1 MPSHF
6 IANPLLKNGCE
17 EPTSIDFTCF
27 ICNSMQKV
35 QFDPEEEKR
44 EILRRYRGLLRVCHR
59 SKTRADKARIRK
71 AFEVAA
77 EAHKD
82 MRRKSGEPYIY
93 HPLAVAKIAAE
104 ELGLGTTAIV
114 CALLHDTVED
124 TDITLDDIQNLF
136 GKKER
141 TIIDGLT
148 KISGVSDYSNTSD
161 QAENFRKMLLTLS
174 DDVRVIL
181 IKLADRLHNMRTLD
195 HMAREKQ
202 LKIASETL
210 FLYAPLAHR
219 LGLYYIKTELEDL
232 SLKFKEPETYEDII
246 NRLQKTQAVRTRF
259 INAFTLPIR
268 RALDKLDIKYEIKS
282 RTKSVYSI
290 WNKIHKKGVPFE
302 EIYDV
307 FAIRIILD
315 SPQDLEKADCWRV
328 YSIVTDFYQPSPER
342 LRDWISLPKSSG
354 YESLH
359 TTVMSPT
366 GKWVEVQIRS
376 VRMDDLA
383 ERGYA
388 AHWKYK
394 DSPETP
400 ESKMDKWLHQVREVL
415 ESPSENA
422 LEFIDNFKL
431 SLFSEEIYVF
441 TPEGDLKTLPVG
453 STTLDFAFQIHSQI
467 GYHCIGA
474 KVNFKLV
481 PLSHKIRSG
490 DQVEILTSKK
500 QRPKE
505 DWLSI
510 VVTASARQKIKNALK
525 EEKKQ
530 IGEDGKEMLKRRFQ
544 GQKVEWL
551 SVNIDEMVRHYD
563 TESAL
568 ELYFRIA
575 KGSID
580 LKKMKGF
587 VVENGRIKFDRE
599 TIIQQSS
606 ENKIVT
612 TAPAKGETLLIGDE
626 KQKVDFSLAS
636 CCSPIP
642 GDEVF
647 GFITVSDGIKIHRTN
662 CSNAQELMSK
672 YAYRVIKAR
681 WSNKELVQFEV
692 GLKFAGIDDVGLV
705 QKITNIIST
714 DMNVNM
720 KAISFEA
727 NNGIFQGKVVV
738 LVHDTNHLGTL
749 IDQLKAVE
757 GVLTVDRIES
767 EFA

>member
-1 MPSHF
+1 MVKQE
-6 IANPLLKNGCE
+6 IN
-17 EPTSIDFTCF
+17 
-27 ICNSMQKV
+27 
-35 QFDPEEEKR
+35 PEEERR
-44 EILRRYRGLLRVCHR
+44 EILRRYRELLRVCHR
-59 SKTRADKARIRK
+59 SKAPSDRARIRK
-71 AFEVAA
+71 AFEVAV

-104 ELGLGTTAIV
+104 EIGLDTTSIV

-124 TDITLDDIQNLF
+124 TYITLEDIQNLF

-141 TIIDGLT
+141 VIIDGLT
-148 KISGVSDYSNTSD
+148 KISGVSDYGNNTSD

-181 IKLADRLHNMRTLD
+181 VKLADRLHNMRTLD
-195 HMAREKQ
+195 HMKREKQ

-210 FLYAPLAHR
+210 FMYAPLAHR
-219 LGLYYIKTELEDL
+219 LGLYNMKTELEDL
-232 SLKFKEPETYEDII
+232 ALKFKDPEVYEDII
-246 NRLQKTQAVRTRF
+246 SKLQKTQAVRTRF

-268 RALDKLDIKYEIKS
+268 RALDKVGLKYEIKG
-282 RTKSVYSI
+282 RTKSIFSI
-290 WNKIHKKGVPFE
+290 WNKIVKKGVPFE

-315 SPQDLEKADCWRV
+315 SPGDLEKSDCWRV

-342 LRDWISLPKSSG
+342 LRDWISIPKSSG

-359 TTVMSPT
+359 TTVMSPS

-394 DSPETP
+394 DAPDTP
-400 ESKMDKWLHQVREVL
+400 ENKLDRWLDQVREVL
-415 ESPSENA
+415 ENHEDSA
-422 LEFIDNFKL
+422 IEFIDNFKL

-441 TPEGDLKTLPVG
+441 TPNGDLKTLPVG
-453 STTLDFAFQIHSQI
+453 ATTLDFAFHIHSHI
-467 GYHCIGA
+467 GSQCIGA

-481 PLSHKIRSG
+481 PLSHKLRSG

-510 VVTASARQKIKNALK
+510 VVTASARHKIRDALR
-525 EEKKQ
+525 EEKKS
-530 IGEDGKEMLKRRFQ
+530 IGEEGKEMLRRKFNAI
-544 GQKVEWL
+544 KAEWL
-551 SVNIDEMVRHYD
+551 SVNIDELVRFYD
-563 TESAL
+563 TDSTL
-568 ELYFRIA
+568 ELYYRIA

-580 LKKMKGF
+580 LTRMKGF
-587 VVENGRIKFDRE
+587 LVEGGRIKFEKKDEVKKE
-599 TIIQQSS
+599 TEPRII
-606 ENKIVT
+606 T
-612 TAPAKGETLLIGDE
+612 TSPSKGEALLIGDE
-626 KQKVDFSLAS
+626 QQKMDYKLAP
-636 CCSPIP
+636 CCNPIP

-647 GFITVSDGIKIHRTN
+647 GFITINEGIKIHRTN
-662 CSNAQELMSK
+662 CPNAQELMSK

-681 WSNKELVQFEV
+681 WRNKESVQFEV
-692 GLKFAGIDDVGLV
+692 GIRFSGTDDVGIV
-705 QKITNIIST
+705 QNITNIIST

-720 KAISFEA
+720 RAISFEA
-727 NNGIFQGKVVV
+727 NDGIFQGKVVV
-738 LVHDTNHLGTL
+738 LVHDTMHLNAL
-749 IDQLKAVE
+749 VERLKAVD
-757 GVLTVDRIES
+757 GVLTVDRIDN

>member
-1 MPSHF
+1 
-6 IANPLLKNGCE
+6 
-17 EPTSIDFTCF
+17 
-27 ICNSMQKV
+27 MQKTKI
-35 QFDPEEEKR
+35 DIEEEKR
-44 EILRRYRGLLRVCHR
+44 EILRRYRGLLRVSHR
-59 SKTRADKARIRK
+59 SRSRSERMRIRK
-71 AFEVAA
+71 AFEVAVD
-77 EAHKD
+77 AHKD

-93 HPLAVAKIAAE
+93 HPIAVAKICAE

-124 TDITLDDIQNLF
+124 TDITLDDIETLF

-181 IKLADRLHNMRTLD
+181 IKLADRLHNMRTLN

-202 LKIASETL
+202 LKIASETM

-219 LGLYYIKTELEDL
+219 LGLYNIKTELEDL
-232 SLKFKEPETYEDII
+232 SLKFKEPENYEDIV

-268 RALDKLDIKYEIKS
+268 RELDRQGLKYDIKS
-282 RTKSVYSI
+282 RTKSVFSI
-290 WNKIHKKGVPFE
+290 YNKIHKKGVPFE

-307 FAIRIILD
+307 FAIRIILK
-315 SPQDLEKADCWRV
+315 SPVETEKADCWRV

-342 LRDWISLPKSSG
+342 LRDWISIPKSSG

-376 VRMDDLA
+376 ERMDDLA
-383 ERGYA
+383 EKGYA

-394 DSPETP
+394 ESPETP
-400 ESKMDKWLHQVREVL
+400 ESKMDKWLQQIREVL
-415 ESPSENA
+415 ESPSDNA

-453 STTLDFAFQIHSQI
+453 ATTLDFAFHIHSQI

-474 KVNFKLV
+474 KVNYKLV
-481 PLSHKIRSG
+481 PLSHKLRSG

-530 IGEDGKEMLKRRFQ
+530 IADDGKEMLKRRFNNL
-544 GQKVEWL
+544 KVEWL
-551 SVNIDEMVRHYD
+551 SANIDEMVRHFD
-563 TESAL
+563 TDSAL
-568 ELYFRIA
+568 ELYYRIA
-575 KGSID
+575 KGTID
-580 LKKMKGF
+580 LKKLKGYSI
-587 VVENGRIKFDRE
+587 EAGRILFERTVVLPEKTE
-599 TIIQQSS
+599 SK
-606 ENKIVT
+606 NVT

-626 KQKVDFSLAS
+626 KQKVDFTLAA
-636 CCSPIP
+636 CCNPIP

-647 GFITVSDGIKIHRTN
+647 GFITVNEGIKIHRTN
-662 CSNAQELMSK
+662 CPNAQELMSK

-692 GLKFAGIDDVGLV
+692 GLKFSGIDDVGLV

-738 LVHDTNHLGTL
+738 LVHDTDHLSTL
-749 IDQLKAVE
+749 MDQLKAVE

>member
-1 MPSHF
+1 
-6 IANPLLKNGCE
+6 
-17 EPTSIDFTCF
+17 
-27 ICNSMQKV
+27 MQKPTI
-35 QFDPEEEKR
+35 DLEEEKR

-59 SKTRADKARIRK
+59 SKSRADKARIRK
-71 AFEVAA
+71 AFEVSL

-104 ELGLGTTAIV
+104 ELGLDTLSIV

-148 KISGVSDYSNTSD
+148 KISGVFDTQSSSQ

-210 FLYAPLAHR
+210 FMYAPLAHR
-219 LGLYYIKTELEDL
+219 LGLYNIKTEMEDL
-232 SLKFKEPETYEDII
+232 SLKFKDPEAYDDIV

-268 RALDKLDIKYEIKS
+268 RSLDKLGIKYDIKS
-282 RTKSVYSI
+282 RTKSIFSI

-307 FAIRIILD
+307 FAIRVILD
-315 SPQDLEKADCWRV
+315 SPYELEKADCWRV

-342 LRDWISLPKSSG
+342 LRDWISIPKSSG

-376 VRMDDLA
+376 IRMDDLA
-383 ERGYA
+383 EKGYA

-394 DSPETP
+394 DAPETP
-400 ESKMDKWLHQVREVL
+400 ESKLDKWLSQVREVL

-422 LEFIDNFKL
+422 IEFIDNFKL
-431 SLFSEEIYVF
+431 SLFSEEIYIF
-441 TPEGDLKTLPVG
+441 TPEGDLKSLPVG
-453 STTLDFAFQIHSQI
+453 STALDFAFHIHSQI
-467 GYHCIGA
+467 GYSCIGA

-481 PLSHKIRSG
+481 PLSHKLRSG

-505 DWLSI
+505 DWLNI
-510 VVTASARQKIKNALK
+510 VITASARQKIKTALK
-525 EEKKQ
+525 EEKKS
-530 IGEDGKEMLKRRFQ
+530 IAEDGKDMLRRKFTAL
-544 GQKVEWL
+544 KVEWL
-551 SVNIDEMVRHYD
+551 SVNIDELVKHFD
-563 TESAL
+563 TDSAL

-575 KGSID
+575 KGSLD
-580 LKKMKGF
+580 LKKLKGYSVEGGRLKF
-587 VVENGRIKFDRE
+587 EKTSVENKEQE
-599 TIIQQSS
+599 TR
-606 ENKIVT
+606 IVT
-612 TAPAKGETLLIGDE
+612 SSPAKGETLLIGDE
-626 KQKVDFSLAS
+626 KQKVDFSLS
-636 CCSPIP
+636 QCCSPIP

-647 GFITVSDGIKIHRTN
+647 GFITVSEGIKIHRTN
-662 CSNAQELMSK
+662 CPNAQELMSK

-681 WSNKELVQFEV
+681 WSSKELVQFEV
-692 GLKFAGIDDVGLV
+692 GLKFTGIDDVGLV

-714 DMNVNM
+714 DLNVNM

-727 NNGIFQGKVVV
+727 NDGIFEGKVVV
-738 LVHDTNHLGTL
+738 LVHDTSHLSTL
-749 IDQLKAVE
+749 MDGLKAVE

-767 EFA
+767 EFQ

>member
-1 MPSHF
+1 M
-6 IANPLLKNGCE
+6 LKAG
-17 EPTSIDFTCF
+17 ID
-27 ICNSMQKV
+27 I
-35 QFDPEEEKR
+35 EEEKR

-59 SKTRADKARIRK
+59 SKSRADRARIRK

-77 EAHKD
+77 EAHRD

-104 ELGLGTTAIV
+104 EIGLDTTSIV

-124 TDITLDDIQNLF
+124 TEITLDDIQSLF

-148 KISGVSDYSNTSD
+148 KISGVSNYENTSD

-195 HMAREKQ
+195 HMKREKQ

-210 FLYAPLAHR
+210 FMYAPLAHR
-219 LGLYYIKTELEDL
+219 LGLYNIKTELEDL
-232 SLKFKEPETYEDII
+232 SLKFKDPETYDDIVS
-246 NRLQKTQAVRTRF
+246 RLQKTQAVRTRF

-268 RALDKLDIKYEIKS
+268 RALDKLGIKYEIKS
-282 RTKSVYSI
+282 RTKSIYSI
-290 WNKIHKKGVPFE
+290 WNKIVKKGVPFE

-307 FAIRIILD
+307 FAIRVILD
-315 SPQDLEKADCWRV
+315 SAPEMEKSDCWRV

-342 LRDWISLPKSSG
+342 LRDWISIPKSSG

-376 VRMDDLA
+376 ERMDEMA
-383 ERGYA
+383 EKGFA

-400 ESKMDKWLHQVREVL
+400 ESKLDKWLSQVRDVL
-415 ESPSENA
+415 ENPEDNA
-422 LEFIDNFKL
+422 IDFIDNFKL

-441 TPEGDLKTLPVG
+441 TPNGDLKTLPVG
-453 STTLDFAFQIHSQI
+453 ATALDFAFHIHSQV
-467 GYHCIGA
+467 GSQCIGA

-481 PLSHKIRSG
+481 PLSHKLRSG

-510 VVTASARQKIKNALK
+510 VITASARHKIRDALR

-530 IGEDGKEMLKRRFQ
+530 IADEGKDMLKRRYN
-544 GQKVEWL
+544 GLKVEFN
-551 SVNIDEMVRHYD
+551 SKNIDEFVKHFETD
-563 TESAL
+563 TAT

-575 KGSID
+575 KGRID
-580 LKKMKGF
+580 LTRLKGF
-587 VVENGRIKFDRE
+587 TVDGNKIRFDKKE
-599 TIIQQSS
+599 DVKKEQDKNVSS
-606 ENKIVT
+606 EKTVIST
-612 TAPAKGETLLIGDE
+612 TTKNETLLIGDE
-626 KQKVDFSLAS
+626 QQRVDYKLAT
-636 CCSPIP
+636 CCNPIP

-647 GFITVSDGIKIHRTN
+647 GFITVGEGIKIHRTN
-662 CSNAQELMSK
+662 CPNAQELMSK
-672 YAYRVIKAR
+672 YAYRVMKAR
-681 WSNKELVQFEV
+681 WRNAESVQFEV
-692 GLKFAGIDDVGLV
+692 GLKFSGTDDVGIV
-705 QKITNIIST
+705 QNITNIIST

-720 KAISFEA
+720 RAISFEA
-727 NNGIFQGKVVV
+727 NDGIFQGKVIV
-738 LVHDTNHLGTL
+738 LVHDTKHLHAL
-749 IDQLKAVE
+749 MDKLKAVE

-767 EFA
+767 EFE

>member
-1 MPSHF
+1 MS
-6 IANPLLKNGCE
+6 KNH
-17 EPTSIDFTCF
+17 IDL
-27 ICNSMQKV
+27 
-35 QFDPEEEKR
+35 EEERR

-59 SKTRADKARIRK
+59 SKSRADRARIRK

-104 ELGLGTTAIV
+104 EIGLDTTSIV

-124 TDITLDDIQNLF
+124 TDITLDDVQNLF

-148 KISGVSDYSNTSD
+148 KISGISDYGNSSD

-181 IKLADRLHNMRTLD
+181 VKLADRLHNMRTLD
-195 HMAREKQ
+195 HMKREKQ

-210 FLYAPLAHR
+210 FMYAPLAHR
-219 LGLYYIKTELEDL
+219 LGLYNIKTELEDL
-232 SLKFKEPETYEDII
+232 SLKFKDPEVYEDIV

-259 INAFTLPIR
+259 INQFTLPIR
-268 RALDKLDIKYEIKS
+268 RALDKIGFKYEIKS

-290 WNKIHKKGVPFE
+290 WNKIVKKGVPFE

-315 SPQDLEKADCWRV
+315 SLPEMEKSDCWRV

-342 LRDWISLPKSSG
+342 LRDWISIPKSSG

-359 TTVMSPT
+359 TTVMSPS

-376 VRMDDLA
+376 ERMDEMA
-383 ERGYA
+383 EKGFA

-394 DSPETP
+394 DAPESP
-400 ESKMDKWLHQVREVL
+400 ESKLDRWLDQVRDVL
-415 ESPSENA
+415 DNPEDNA
-422 LEFIDNFKL
+422 IDFIDNFKL

-441 TPEGDLKTLPVG
+441 TPNGDLKTLPVG
-453 STTLDFAFQIHSQI
+453 ATALDFAFHIHSHI
-467 GYHCIGA
+467 GSQCIGA

-481 PLSHKIRSG
+481 PLSHKLRSG

-510 VVTASARQKIKNALK
+510 VVTASARHKIRDALR

-530 IGEDGKEMLKRRFQ
+530 IAEEGKEMLRRKF
-544 GQKVEWL
+544 GHLKVEWL
-551 SVNIDEMVRHYD
+551 SVNIEELVKQFD
-563 TESAL
+563 TDSAL

-580 LKKMKGF
+580 LTRMKGYS
-587 VVENGRIKFDRE
+587 VEGGRIKFDKKE
-599 TIIQQSS
+599 VLTKEEGEQKIITS
-606 ENKIVT
+606 
-612 TAPAKGETLLIGDE
+612 PAKGETLLIGDDQ
-626 KQKVDFSLAS
+626 QKMEYKLAP
-636 CCSPIP
+636 CCNPIP

-647 GFITVSDGIKIHRTN
+647 GFITIGEGIKIHRTN
-662 CSNAQELMSK
+662 CPNAQELMSK

-681 WSNKELVQFEV
+681 WRNKETVQFEV
-692 GLKFAGIDDVGLV
+692 GLKFSGIDDVGIV
-705 QKITNIIST
+705 QSITNIIST

-720 KAISFEA
+720 RSISFDA
-727 NNGIFQGKVVV
+727 NDGIFQGKVIV
-738 LVHDTNHLGTL
+738 LVHDTMHLNSL
-749 IDQLKAVE
+749 MDRLKAVE

>member
-1 MPSHF
+1 MH
-6 IANPLLKNGCE
+6 K
-17 EPTSIDFTCF
+17 PTIDL
-27 ICNSMQKV
+27 
-35 QFDPEEEKR
+35 EEEKR

-59 SKTRADKARIRK
+59 SKSRADKARIRK
-71 AFEVAA
+71 AFEVSL

-104 ELGLGTTAIV
+104 ELGLDTLSIV

-148 KISGVSDYSNTSD
+148 KISGVFDTQSSSQ

-210 FLYAPLAHR
+210 FMYAPLAHR
-219 LGLYYIKTELEDL
+219 LGLYNIKTEMEDL
-232 SLKFKEPETYEDII
+232 SLKFKDPEAYDDIV

-268 RALDKLDIKYEIKS
+268 RSLDKLGIKYDIKS
-282 RTKSVYSI
+282 RTKSIFSI

-307 FAIRIILD
+307 FAIRVILD
-315 SPQDLEKADCWRV
+315 SPYDLEKADCWRV

-342 LRDWISLPKSSG
+342 LRDWISIPKSSG

-376 VRMDDLA
+376 IRMDDLA

-394 DSPETP
+394 DAPETP
-400 ESKMDKWLHQVREVL
+400 ESKLDKWLSQVREVL

-422 LEFIDNFKL
+422 IEFIDNFKL
-431 SLFSEEIYVF
+431 SLFSEEIYIF
-441 TPEGDLKTLPVG
+441 TPEGDLKSLPVG
-453 STTLDFAFQIHSQI
+453 STALDFAFHIHSQI
-467 GYHCIGA
+467 GYSCIGA

-481 PLSHKIRSG
+481 PLSHKLRSG

-505 DWLSI
+505 DWLNI
-510 VVTASARQKIKNALK
+510 VITASARQKIKTALK
-525 EEKKQ
+525 EEKKS
-530 IGEDGKEMLKRRFQ
+530 IAEDGKDMLRRKFTAL
-544 GQKVEWL
+544 KVEWL
-551 SVNIDEMVRHYD
+551 SVNIDELVKHFD
-563 TESAL
+563 TDSAL

-575 KGSID
+575 KGSLD
-580 LKKMKGF
+580 LKKLKGYSVEGGRLKF
-587 VVENGRIKFDRE
+587 EKVSVENKEQE
-599 TIIQQSS
+599 TR
-606 ENKIVT
+606 IVT
-612 TAPAKGETLLIGDE
+612 SSPAKGETLLIGDE
-626 KQKVDFSLAS
+626 KQKVDFSLS
-636 CCSPIP
+636 QCCSPIP

-647 GFITVSDGIKIHRTN
+647 GFITVSEGIKIHRTN
-662 CSNAQELMSK
+662 CPNAQELMSK

-681 WSNKELVQFEV
+681 WSSKELVQFEV
-692 GLKFAGIDDVGLV
+692 GLKFTGIDDVGLV

-714 DMNVNM
+714 DLNVNM

-727 NNGIFQGKVVV
+727 NDGIFEGKVVV
-738 LVHDTNHLGTL
+738 LVHDTSHLSTL
-749 IDQLKAVE
+749 MDGLKAVE

-767 EFA
+767 EFQ

>member
-1 MPSHF
+1 MPLHF